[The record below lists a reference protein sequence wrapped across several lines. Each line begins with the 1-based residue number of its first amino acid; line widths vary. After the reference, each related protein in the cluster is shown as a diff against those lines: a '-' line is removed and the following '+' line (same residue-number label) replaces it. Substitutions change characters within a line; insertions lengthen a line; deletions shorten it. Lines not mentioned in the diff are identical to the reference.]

1 MPKKRLLS
9 GIQAS
14 GIVHIGNYLGM
25 IEPTIRLTQEY
36 ESILFIADLHALT
49 TVHEKEVLE
58 RNVRQLAV
66 DFLACGLDPEKSI
79 FFRQSDIFAHAEL
92 AWILSCLA
100 PMGLLERAHSY
111 KDKINKG
118 IEPTVGLF
126 TYPVL
131 MAADIL
137 LYKPDI
143 VPVGKDQ
150 KQHLEIARDL
160 AQKFN
165 GTYGEIFPLPASLI
179 SEERGVIPGT
189 DGQKM
194 SKSYGNTIP
203 LFAEEQDLKKKIMGI
218 VTDSRAVE
226 EPKDPD
232 NCTIFELCTFFLS
245 SEEISL
251 LRNRYLQGGI
261 GYGEAKTI
269 LFEVMNKKLS
279 PLREKR
285 KKIAEDNEYI
295 DAILED
301 GKQKASEIAEKTI
314 SEIRKSIGFSK
325 RKP

>member
-1 MPKKRLLS
+1 MQKKRLLT
-9 GIQAS
+9 GIQAT
-14 GIVHIGNYLGM
+14 GVVHIGNYLGM
-25 IEPTIRLTQEY
+25 IEPTIRLTEEY
-36 ESILFIADLHALT
+36 ESILFVADLHSLT
-49 TVHEKEVLE
+49 TVHEKGILE
-58 RNVRQLAV
+58 HNVQELTL
-66 DFLACGLDPEKSI
+66 DFLACGLDPEESV
-79 FFRQSDIFAHAEL
+79 FFRQSDVSAHTEL
-92 AWILSCLA
+92 AWILSCLS

-111 KDKINKG
+111 KDKVSKG
-118 IEPTVGLF
+118 IDPTVGLF

-150 KQHLEIARDL
+150 KQHLEITRDL

-165 GTYGEIFPLPASLI
+165 STYGEVFPLPEAII
-179 SEERGVIPGT
+179 SEERGVIPGI

-203 LFAEEQDLKKKIMGI
+203 LFAEEKDLKKKIMGI
-218 VTDSRAVE
+218 ITDSRPVE

-232 NCTIFELCTFFLS
+232 SCIVFTLCTFFLS
-245 SEEISL
+245 PEEL
-251 LRNRYLQGGI
+251 AELRTRYLQGGI

-269 LFEVMNKKLS
+269 LFEAINTKLS

-285 KKIAEDNEYI
+285 KKIAQDTGYI
-295 DAILED
+295 ESIFAE
-301 GKQKASEIAEKTI
+301 GKRKALQIAEKTI
-314 SEIRKSIGFSK
+314 AEVRESVGFSK